1 MNEHMSDGSAVAL
14 FTLAVTLLVHLIS
27 TVWWAASITR
37 RVDYIERW
45 ISSHQRTA
53 ERLIALE
60 QRIDHLGS
68 GIARIESF
76 LREKS

>member
-1 MNEHMSDGSAVAL
+1 MTETFPIAL
-14 FTLAVTLLVHLIS
+14 LTLSVTLIVHLVS
-27 TVWWAASITR
+27 TVWWAASLTR

-45 ISSHQRTA
+45 ISTNQNTA

-60 QRIDHLGS
+60 QRIDHMGS

-76 LREKS
+76 IREKS

>member
-1 MNEHMSDGSAVAL
+1 MTDSSAIAL
-14 FTLAVTLLVHLIS
+14 LTLAVTLLVHLVS

-45 ISSHQRTA
+45 ISSNQHTA

-76 LREKS
+76 IREKS